1 MAIGRKD
8 IIDMAA
14 QAGFDDIT
22 PWLDAEKVDQG
33 TIDAANRWIDKM
45 ISFAALAGFR
55 VYEVEQEQC
64 AAKVVAEGV
73 AEYERG
79 LKDGALLEREA
90 CAKACEEIAGRH
102 EDSAACEHDQ
112 DFAMRFRVY
121 AKHTRRCAD
130 AIRAR
135 GDVQL

>member
-1 MAIGRKD
+1 MTSKIGRQD
-8 IIDMAA
+8 IIDMAV

-22 PWLDAEKVDQG
+22 PWLDAENVDQG

-45 ISFAALAGFR
+45 VSFAALVGFR
-55 VYEVEQEQC
+55 VYDVEQEQC

-90 CAKACEEIAGRH
+90 CAKVCVKVRNDWVLTVDGRR
-102 EDSAACEHDQ
+102 AAQ
-112 DFAMRFRVY
+112 D
-121 AKHTRRCAD
+121 CAS
-130 AIRAR
+130 AIRDR
-135 GDVQL
+135 GEVQP